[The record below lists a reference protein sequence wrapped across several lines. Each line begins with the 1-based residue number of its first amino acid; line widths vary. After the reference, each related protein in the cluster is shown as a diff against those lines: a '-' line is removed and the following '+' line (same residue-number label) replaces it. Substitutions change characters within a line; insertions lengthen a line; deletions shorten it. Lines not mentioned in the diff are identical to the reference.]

1 MRRRRLIAATGT
13 VVTALLAGCGSP
25 GGEGEGGEEGGGE
38 GGAGGGD
45 GGGEEGGGEGGD
57 DLAEPAQ
64 FGP

>member
-25 GGEGEGGEEGGGE
+25 GGEGDDREGGGT
-38 GGAGGGD
+38 GGETGGD
-45 GGGEEGGGEGGD
+45 GEEARG
-57 DLAEPAQ
+57 APNQ